1 MAGAKGVV
9 KSLKETSEIKGLDK
23 FQKEREADAKIIRGK
38 FVNRENK
45 GASLTFH
52 YKKYKGEPLKT
63 YRLIDGNE
71 YDLPIGVIKHLVN
84 NCQVEESTNDVTLID
99 PNTYQPLYAKK
110 MVPRFTFVTSEFLA

>member
-9 KSLKETSEIKGLDK
+9 KALNDTSEKKGPDK
-23 FQKEREADAKIIRGK
+23 FQKEREADAKIVRGK
-38 FVNRENK
+38 FINRENP

-71 YDLPIGVIKHLVN
+71 YDLPVGVIKHLVN
-84 NCQVEESTNDVTLID
+84 NCQVEETTNEVTMID
-99 PNTYQPLYAKK
+99 PNTYEPLYANRKI
-110 MVPRFTFVTSEFLA
+110 PRFTFITSEFLA